1 VKKQYIKGKG
11 NSMQKFF
18 SYIILLVLYML
29 FSVKPIFADYPIG
42 KKRTAI
48 TGTFNYFY
56 SSKYFNDQGKL
67 VNNAPGD
74 YFQSTA
80 YSLNITHGLSRRVDM
95 FMTVPFASQTLVNGN
110 NLESKSGFTDLNLGL
125 AVHFPSIDYKR
136 YFTLRGSV
144 GVPGYQNIQT
154 PYLGYASKSVS
165 LGGNYSFTP
174 YKDGFAII
182 DFVYTRFLDS
192 QDGPNQYR
200 AVITL
205 GKMYN
210 KHTSVTASLSHQIS
224 QSINTAFNPNLLLN
238 KNFNAATLN
247 LSIGRRINRII
258 TPTIQG
264 YYTLLGK
271 NAGLGLGANI
281 FVTVRL
287 P

>member
-1 VKKQYIKGKG
+1 
-11 NSMQKFF
+11 MQKKYN
-18 SYIILLVLYML
+18 YIILLMTCTIC
-29 FSVKPIFADYPIG
+29 SVNFAFADYPIG

-67 VNNAPGD
+67 ISNAPGD
-74 YFQSTA
+74 YFQATS
-80 YSLNITHGLSRRVDM
+80 YSLNISHGLGRRVDM
-95 FMTVPFASQTLVNGN
+95 SVTIPFATQTLVNGN
-110 NLESKSGFTDLNLGL
+110 NTESKSGVTDVNLGL
-125 AVHFPSIDYKR
+125 SVHFPSIDYKR
-136 YFTLRGSV
+136 YFTIRGSV
-144 GVPGYQNIQT
+144 GIPAYQNNQT
-154 PYLGYASKSVS
+154 PYLGYASKSVM
-165 LGGNYSFTP
+165 LGANYSFTP
-174 YKDGFAII
+174 YKNGFAIVEFI
-182 DFVYTRFLDS
+182 YARFLDA

-210 KHTSVTASLSHQIS
+210 KHTSVTASLSHQVS
-224 QSINTAFNPNLLLN
+224 QSVNTAFNPNLQLN
-238 KNFNAATLN
+238 KNFNAATFTLSVGRKLN
-247 LSIGRRINRII
+247 RMI
-258 TPTIQG
+258 TPTIQT

>member
-1 VKKQYIKGKG
+1 
-11 NSMQKFF
+11 MQKK
-18 SYIILLVLYML
+18 YNHIILLIACILCGVN
-29 FSVKPIFADYPIG
+29 SAFADYPIG

-67 VNNAPGD
+67 ISNNPGD
-74 YFQSTA
+74 YFQASS
-80 YSLNITHGLSRRVDM
+80 YSLNISHGLGRRVDLSV
-95 FMTVPFASQTLVNGN
+95 TIPFAVQTLVNGAN
-110 NLESKSGFTDLNLGL
+110 SETKSGVTDVNLGL
-125 AVHFPSIDYKR
+125 SVHFPSLDYKR

-144 GVPGYQNIQT
+144 GIPAYQNIQT
-154 PYLGYASKSVS
+154 PYLGFASKAVM
-165 LGGNYSFTP
+165 LGANYSFTP
-174 YKDGFAII
+174 YKNGFAIVE
-182 DFVYTRFLDS
+182 FVYSRFLDS

-200 AVITL
+200 AVITM

-210 KHTSVTASLSHQIS
+210 KHTSVTASLSHQVS
-224 QSINTAFNPNLLLN
+224 QSVNTAFNPNLQLN
-238 KNFNAATLN
+238 KNFNAATFN
-247 LSIGRRINRII
+247 LSVGRKINRMI
-258 TPTIQG
+258 TPTIQA

>member
-1 VKKQYIKGKG
+1 
-11 NSMQKFF
+11 MQKTNI
-18 SYIILLVLYML
+18 YIIILIVCLLC
-29 FSVKPIFADYPIG
+29 SVNSAFADYPIG

-67 VNNAPGD
+67 ISNAPGD
-74 YFQSTA
+74 YFQASS
-80 YSLNITHGLSRRVDM
+80 YSLNISHGLGRRVDM
-95 FMTVPFASQTLVNGN
+95 SVTIPFASQTLVNGN
-110 NLESKSGFTDLNLGL
+110 NSETKSGVTDVNLGL
-125 AVHFPSIDYKR
+125 SVHFPSIDYKR
-136 YFTLRGSV
+136 YFTIRGSV
-144 GVPGYQNIQT
+144 GIPAYQNNQT
-154 PYLGYASKSVS
+154 PYLGYASKSVM
-165 LGGNYSFTP
+165 LGANYSFTP
-174 YKDGFAII
+174 YKNGFAIVEFI
-182 DFVYTRFLDS
+182 YSRFLDA

-200 AVITL
+200 AVITM

-210 KHTSVTASLSHQIS
+210 KHTSVTASLSHQVS
-224 QSINTAFNPNLLLN
+224 QSVNTAFNPNLQLN

-247 LSIGRRINRII
+247 LSVGRKINRMI
-258 TPTIQG
+258 TPTIQA

>member
-1 VKKQYIKGKG
+1 
-11 NSMQKFF
+11 MQKKYH
-18 SYIILLVLYML
+18 YIILLMACT
-29 FSVKPIFADYPIG
+29 FCSVNFAFADYPIG

-48 TGTFNYFY
+48 TGTYYYFY

-67 VNNAPGD
+67 IKNAPGD
-74 YFQSTA
+74 YYQASS
-80 YSLNITHGLSRRVDM
+80 YSLNISHGLGRRVDM
-95 FMTVPFASQTLVNGN
+95 SVTIPFATQKLVIGN
-110 NLESKSGFTDLNLGL
+110 NSESQSGITDVNIGL
-125 AVHFPSIDYKR
+125 SVHFPSSDYKR
-136 YFTLRGSV
+136 YLTVRGNV
-144 GVPGYQNIQT
+144 GLPAYQNIQT
-154 PYLGYASKSVS
+154 PYLGYASKMVS
-165 LGGNYSFTP
+165 LGANYSFTP

-182 DFVYTRFLDS
+182 DFGYTRFLDAV
-192 QDGPNQYR
+192 DGPNQYR

-224 QSINTAFNPNLLLN
+224 QSVNTAFYPNSQLN

-247 LSIGRRINRII
+247 LSVGRRINRIV
-258 TPTIQG
+258 TPTIQA

-271 NAGLGLGANI
+271 NIGLGFGANV

>member
-1 VKKQYIKGKG
+1 
-11 NSMQKFF
+11 MQKTNN
-18 SYIILLVLYML
+18 YIFILIACML
-29 FSVKPIFADYPIG
+29 CSVNSAFADYPIG

-67 VNNAPGD
+67 ISNAPGD
-74 YFQSTA
+74 YFQASS
-80 YSLNITHGLSRRVDM
+80 YSLNISHGLGRRVDM
-95 FMTVPFASQTLVNGN
+95 SVTIPFASQTLVNGN
-110 NLESKSGFTDLNLGL
+110 NSETKSGVTDINLGL
-125 AVHFPSIDYKR
+125 SVHFPSIDYKR
-136 YFTLRGSV
+136 YFTIRGSV
-144 GVPGYQNIQT
+144 GIPGYQNNQT
-154 PYLGYASKSVS
+154 PYLGYASKSVM
-165 LGGNYSFTP
+165 LGANYSFTP
-174 YKDGFAII
+174 YKNGFAII
-182 DFVYTRFLDS
+182 EFIYARFLDA

-210 KHTSVTASLSHQIS
+210 KHTSVTASLSHQVS
-224 QSINTAFNPNLLLN
+224 QSVNTAFNPNLQLN

-247 LSIGRRINRII
+247 LSVGRKINRMI
-258 TPTIQG
+258 TPTIQA

-271 NAGLGLGANI
+271 NAGLGMGANI